1 MQTFS
6 LFIAAKHIR
15 SRKLQS
21 LLTIL
26 GVAVG
31 VMVLVIALSL
41 TNGFIAELLKTT
53 LRATPHISLLSAE
66 PFKPDAELAAKL
78 ATHEQVLAVAPFI
91 STEALI
97 TRRANRQLGISGSQG
112 YTRIYGI
119 DPGLEP
125 KVLNNLSVLARKAQ
139 DLIDKDGIVL
149 GASLQNQLGVYNED
163 TVLIQNFSSKRRA
176 FNVAGSFRVGN
187 ELIDSVAS
195 FTSIPGLQEFMGIKG
210 KISGYHIRIKDPE
223 QATEIGLQ
231 LAQQSGL
238 FAQSWQSI
246 FRGLI
251 DTLHMQKALIA
262 VVVFLIIIVASI
274 GIANI
279 LILTVAEK
287 TNEIAILRAMGA
299 TQQQIINIFTLEG
312 ALLGVSGT
320 MLGIILG
327 LLVSLYFKFKPFPL
341 PGELYFITQLPVQI
355 QAADFF
361 KVSALS
367 IFTSI
372 LAGLIPAK
380 RAASL
385 NPIDILR

>member
-1 MQTFS
+1 MQAFS

-53 LRATPHISLLSAE
+53 LRATPHISLLSNE
-66 PFKPDAELAAKL
+66 PFLPDSELAVTLAK
-78 ATHEQVLAVAPFI
+78 HKQVVAVAPFI
-91 STEALI
+91 STETLI

-125 KVLNNLSVLARKAQ
+125 KVLNNQSVLARKSQ
-139 DLIDKDGIVL
+139 DLIEKDGIVL
-149 GASLQNQLGVYNED
+149 GASLQNQLGVYNQD
-163 TVLIQNFSSKRRA
+163 TVLIQNFNSKRQA
-176 FNVAGSFRVGN
+176 FNVVGSFRVGN
-187 ELIDSVAS
+187 ELIDSVVS
-195 FTSIPGLQEFMGIKG
+195 FTSIPGLQEFMGVKG

-238 FAQSWQSI
+238 YAQSWQSI

-251 DTLHMQKALIA
+251 DTLRMQKALIA

-287 TNEIAILRAMGA
+287 TSEIAILRAMGA
-299 TQQQIINIFTLEG
+299 TQRQIINVFTLEG

-320 MLGIILG
+320 ILGIIFG
-327 LLVSLYFKFKPFPL
+327 LLVSLYFKLKPFPL

-355 QAADFF
+355 QIADFI